1 MKAVV
6 IAKEIFQAN
15 ETVDCLEHPTQ
26 YVEMILINIDIVNPG
41 ETLSTIPMQ
50 DEKACLRGSEYI
62 LHEIL
67 D

>member
-26 YVEMILINIDIVNPG
+26 YVEMIFDKIENPFNKISIG
-41 ETLSTIPMQ
+41 
-50 DEKACLRGSEYI
+50 
-62 LHEIL
+62 
-67 D
+67 